1 MSELEIAQR
10 IADLAPEKKAE
21 LFEKVLLRRK
31 PRAEAPSRPP
41 LLRHN
46 RDDFSFLLSFA
57 QQRLWFLNLYEP
69 ESPEYNV
76 PQTFRIE
83 GVLDPELLERSLNG
97 VVSRHE
103 SLRTTFVSQ
112 DGMPYQKVVDDLTV
126 ELPVHDLTQR
136 PEEEAWEAA
145 MDGCREDAAKPFD
158 LETGPLLRALLFRV
172 AEKLWVLYL
181 NVHHIANDQWSMG
194 VLAKELA
201 EFYAAGIEN
210 RPADLAELPVQYL
223 DYGLWQRQ
231 WLSGE
236 VLEEQ
241 VDFWRRRLAAVP
253 PLDLP
258 TDRPRPAI
266 RTFAGNTLALRLE
279 RGLGVRLGRLAAAES
294 VTLFMVLS
302 AAFKALLHH
311 YTAQDDFAVGTLIA
325 NRRLPQ
331 VEGLIGFFA
340 NTLVLRTDLSG
351 DPTFRQLLERE
362 RDVALDAFA
371 HQDLPFEKLVEEL
384 NPPRDTA
391 RTPLCQAMLMLLNAP
406 GGALELPGAKLSSV
420 ALDNRTSKMEMTL
433 YMAGEGDGLNGYLE
447 YNCDLF
453 DVATMERFLGHFQ
466 TLLSSFASDP
476 GLRLSQV
483 PLLAEEERRHLLFD
497 LNDTAVPAPTKLL
510 HQLLAARCA
519 ASSGET
525 AVEVAGERL
534 TYGELGLRS
543 NRLARYLAAR
553 GVGPEVLVGLCVT
566 RSPDMVVAL
575 LAVLKAGGGYVPL
588 DPEYPASRLELMLG
602 DSRAPVVVTQTA
614 LIEKLPPSDALIID
628 LDGDGAAIAAE
639 SAEPFDGGARLSNLA
654 YVIYTSGSTGTPK
667 GVQIS
672 HEALVNFLLSM
683 EKRPGFTADDSLL
696 AVTTL
701 SFDIAGLELYLPL
714 LAGGRLVLATRD
726 EAQAG
731 ERLVGMIADS
741 GITVLQAT
749 PATWRLL
756 LGAGWEGDSS
766 LKILCG
772 GEALPHDLASELTA
786 KAGEVWNVY
795 GPTEA
800 TIWSTLDRLSPASH
814 GDGAGEDQAAATGGK
829 VSIGLPLDNTQ
840 VHLLAPGSLMPV
852 PLGVPGELLIG
863 GLGLARGYRG
873 QPAMTADRFVPDPYS
888 EVAGA
893 RLYRTGDLARR
904 FADGRLE
911 CLGRIDHQVKVRGFR
926 IELGEIEAVLA
937 GHDAVAQAVVLARED
952 TPGSKRLVAYLTTAP
967 GAQLPETA
975 DLKSWVKKSLPE
987 YMVPAFFVPLDELPL
1002 TPNGKIDRRALE
1014 PPDASAAQVEYVA
1027 PRNADEEKMADI
1039 WAELL
1044 KLERVGIHD
1053 DFFDLGGD
1061 SLLVVRVVTKAAKAG
1076 VTITTKQAFE
1086 HKTIAELIEAAGS
1099 VDIVAEQGPVVGH
1112 HPWTPAQLHF
1122 QELRHPNEHF
1132 HSTGNLLEIRHG
1144 VIDPVLVRK
1153 ALEVMVRHHDTL
1165 RMRMVEEP
1173 YEGETDVG
1181 AYGLGANRHLV
1192 IDPVGR
1198 PPALLYVDLSGLPA
1212 QEHEVRMSA
1221 VAREMVTTYN
1231 LTQGPLFRA
1240 VIFELEPSCP
1250 RLLFLS
1256 AHFYP
1261 VDLGSWIPLL
1271 DDFDTVYG
1279 QLVAGEEVQLQPK
1292 TTSAVDWAKRLQE
1305 RALNLPEAERKY
1317 WMEQAP
1323 LRPTRIPMDHETG
1336 PNDWTA
1342 ARVERMILSA
1352 EDTEILL
1359 SHAPR
1364 AFGVQIDGIMVTA
1377 ILEAFAHWVGAREFP
1392 IVLLGHGREPLYD
1405 DMDISRTVGWFNS
1418 LYPINVLLGPE
1429 TKPDDVARFVNQQL
1443 RKVPHGGMGY
1453 GSLKYLG
1460 GDQEAARHLREA
1472 AWPQIFFNYVGSDN
1486 AKELRSFKKLEQFGG
1501 YFLDIHTQ
1509 RLTPI
1514 VLTGMIVEDELL
1526 LKWEWSVNLHN
1537 QETILALVEHC
1548 REVIDWFLTE
1558 YRRREAARSVVL

>member
-1 MSELEIAQR
+1 MAEPEIARR
-10 IADLAPEKKAE
+10 IADLPPEERAK

-31 PRAEAPSRPP
+31 PRSETPSRPP
-41 LLRHN
+41 LLRHS

-69 ESPEYNV
+69 DSPEYNV

-83 GVLDPELLERSLNG
+83 GVLDPELLEGSLNG

-112 DGMPYQKVVDDLTV
+112 EGTPYQRVAPAMRVALPCLDLT
-126 ELPVHDLTQR
+126 HQ
-136 PEEEAWEAA
+136 PEEEAWEVA
-145 MDGCREDAAKPFD
+145 MEGCREDAAQPFD
-158 LETGPLLRALLFRV
+158 LAAGPLLRGRLYRV
-172 AEKLWVLYL
+172 AEEGWVLYL

-194 VLAKELA
+194 VLARELA
-201 EFYAAGIEN
+201 EFYAAGAEK
-210 RPADLAELPVQYL
+210 RAPDLPELPVQYL
-223 DYGLWQRQ
+223 DYGLWQRE

-236 VLEEQ
+236 ELERQ
-241 VDFWRRRLAAVP
+241 VDFWRRRLGSVP

-258 TDRPRPAI
+258 TDRPRPAV
-266 RTFAGNTLALRLE
+266 RTFAGNTLPLALAP
-279 RGLGVRLGRLAAAES
+279 GLGSQLGKLAAAES
-294 VTLFMVLS
+294 ATLFMVLS

-311 YTAQDDFAVGTLIA
+311 YTAQEDFAVGTLIA

-331 VEGLIGFFA
+331 VEDLIGFFA
-340 NTLVLRTDLSG
+340 NTLVLRTDLAG
-351 DPTFRQLLERE
+351 DPPFSQLIERE
-362 RDVALDAFA
+362 REVALDAFA
-371 HQDLPFEKLVEEL
+371 HQDLPFEKLIDEL
-384 NPPRDTA
+384 NPPRDTS
-391 RTPLCQAMLMLLNAP
+391 RTPLCQAMLILLNAP
-406 GGALELPGAKLSSV
+406 GEPLHLPGAELAPV

-433 YMAGEGDGLNGYLE
+433 YLAGEGDGLGGYLE
-447 YNCDLF
+447 YNRDLF
-453 DVATMERFLGHFQ
+453 DRATIERFLGHFH
-466 TLLSSFASDP
+466 TLLESCVADP
-476 GLRLSQV
+476 NLPLSRV

-497 LNDTAVPAPTKLL
+497 LNDTTTPAPTAPL
-510 HQLLAARCA
+510 HHLLAARCA
-519 ASSGET
+519 ASPEAT
-525 AVEVAGERL
+525 AVEVAGEKL
-534 TYGELGLRS
+534 TYGDLERRS
-543 NRLARYLAAR
+543 NRLARYLARR
-553 GVGPEVLVGLCVT
+553 GVGPEVLVGLCVE
-566 RSPDMVVAL
+566 RSLDMVVAL

-588 DPEYPASRLELMLG
+588 DPEYPASRLERMLG

-614 LIEKLPPSDALIID
+614 LIEKLPPNTATIVTLDK
-628 LDGDGAAIAAE
+628 DGDGAAIAAE
-639 SAEPFDGGARLSNLA
+639 SAEPFDGGASLSSLA

-672 HEALVNFLLSM
+672 HLALVNFLRSM
-683 EKRPGFTADDSLL
+683 ERSPGFTAADSLL
-696 AVTTL
+696 GVTTL

-714 LAGGRLVLATRD
+714 LAGGRLVLAARD

-731 ERLVGMIADS
+731 ERLVELLDRS
-741 GITVLQAT
+741 EITVMQAT

-756 LGAGWEGDSS
+756 LGAGWSGDPN
-766 LKILCG
+766 LKVLCG
-772 GEALPHDLASELTA
+772 GEALPEDLAAELVA

-800 TIWSTLDRLSPASH
+800 TIWSTLDRLEPV
-814 GDGAGEDQAAATGGK
+814 GK

-840 VHLLAPGSLMPV
+840 VHLLAPGSLLPV

-873 QPAMTADRFVPDPYS
+873 LPAMTADRFVPDPHS

-904 FADGRLE
+904 FPDGRLE

-926 IELGEIEAVLA
+926 IELGEIEVALA
-937 GHDAVAQAVVLARED
+937 SHDGVAQTVVLARED
-952 TPGSKRLVAYLTTAP
+952 TPGSKRLVAYWTGTAGSQP
-967 GAQLPETA
+967 PSTA
-975 DLKSWVKKSLPE
+975 DLKNWIQQSLPD

-1002 TPNGKIDRRALE
+1002 TPNGKTDRLAL
-1014 PPDASAAQVEYVA
+1014 PAPDASAAQALYVA

-1039 WAELL
+1039 WADLL
-1044 KLERVGIHD
+1044 KLERVGVHD

-1086 HKTIAELIEAAGS
+1086 HKTISELIAAAGS
-1099 VDIVAEQGPVVGH
+1099 VDIIAEQAAVVGH

-1132 HSTGNLLEIRHG
+1132 HSTGNLLEIRQG
-1144 VIDPVLVRK
+1144 AIDPVVVRR
-1153 ALEVMVRHHDTL
+1153 ALQVMQRHHDTL

-1173 YEGETDVG
+1173 YAGQTDVG
-1181 AYGLGANRHLV
+1181 AYQLGANRHL
-1192 IDPVGR
+1192 IIEPVGR
-1198 PPALLYVDLSGLPA
+1198 LPALRYVDLSGLPQA
-1212 QEHEVRMSA
+1212 EHETHMTT
-1221 VAREMVTTYN
+1221 VARETVTGYD
-1231 LTQGPLFRA
+1231 LARGPLFRA
-1240 VIFELEPSCP
+1240 VIFELEPGCP
-1250 RLLFLS
+1250 RQLFLS

-1279 QLVAGEEVQLQPK
+1279 QLLAGEEVQLQPK

-1305 RALNLPEAERKY
+1305 RALNLPDAERKY
-1317 WMEQAP
+1317 WLEQAP
-1323 LRPTRIPMDHETG
+1323 LKPTRIPMDHQTG

-1342 ARVERMILSA
+1342 ARVERMVLSA

-1377 ILEAFAHWVGAREFP
+1377 ILEAFAEWVKAREFP

-1418 LYPINVLLGPE
+1418 LYPINVVLGPE
-1429 TKPDDVARFVNQQL
+1429 AQFDDVARFVNRQL
-1443 RKVPHGGMGY
+1443 REVPHGGMGY

-1460 GDQEAARHLREA
+1460 GDQEAARHLRAA

-1486 AKELRSFKKLEQFGG
+1486 SKELRSFKKLEQFGG
-1501 YFLDIHTQ
+1501 YFLDVHTQ

-1537 QETILALVEHC
+1537 QETILALLKRC

-1558 YRRREAARSVVL
+1558 YRRREAARGVVL